1 MHIVGGGAALMGA
14 IMLGPRLGRFN
25 EDGVVAYMRPAS
37 ATSQV
42 LGTFI
47 LWFGWYGFN
56 PGSTGERRAHG
67 CSSAEERTLSALGP
81 HQLQDAAFLIVG

>member
-67 CSSAEERTLSALGP
+67 ML
-81 HQLQDAAFLIVG
+81 